1 MFIFIHLEL
10 VSKVFL
16 EKDTTIGR
24 TETGEPEILQIDRVK
39 LLDCVGRFTWN
50 SRLIFKCTIQCN
62 QLTRR
67 HYSNTI
73 KCISCCYKANSFA
86 RH

>member
-10 VSKVFL
+10 LSKVFL

-39 LLDCVGRFTWN
+39 LLDCVGRLTWN
-50 SRLIFKCTIQCN
+50 SRLFFICTIQCN
-62 QLTRR
+62 QL
-67 HYSNTI
+67 I
-73 KCISCCYKANSFA
+73 IAILKCISCCYKANSFA

>member
-39 LLDCVGRFTWN
+39 RLDCVGRLTWN
-50 SRLIFKCTIQCN
+50 SRLIFICTIQCN

-67 HYSNTI
+67 HYTNTYFHVVS
-73 KCISCCYKANSFA
+73 KQKVLRDTNL
-86 RH
+86 